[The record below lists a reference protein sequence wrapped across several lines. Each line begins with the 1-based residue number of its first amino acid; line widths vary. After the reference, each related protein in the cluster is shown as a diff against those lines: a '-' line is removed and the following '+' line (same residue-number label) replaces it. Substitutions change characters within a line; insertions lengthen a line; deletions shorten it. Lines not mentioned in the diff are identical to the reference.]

1 MFAWIQS
8 FISWLFRPGPAPVA
22 KQQSDIPRGSAES
35 QAASPAIANE
45 GAPQKPERV
54 PTPRPKQAKKPGKRP
69 TNPLDLQLATLLK
82 RLRRRVR
89 AGKHL
94 RECPRRLKSEFL
106 ECLQEQQDRI
116 LRKHWPST
124 RNRIS
129 LDGGHRRIPK
139 RIWFWILRR
148 EERSELDTDAPSP
161 VPSYR
166 KVIQKMRKMFRQL
179 LG

>member
-1 MFAWIQS
+1 MFALIQS
-8 FISWLFRPGPAPVA
+8 FISWLFRPASVANEQVDHSIVA
-22 KQQSDIPRGSAES
+22 KPAQI
-35 QAASPAIANE
+35 ASPAIAIE
-45 GAPQKPERV
+45 GVPQKPASG
-54 PTPRPKQAKKPGKRP
+54 PTPKPKPSKKPGKRP
-69 TNPLDLQLATLLK
+69 SNPLDLQLAMLLK

-89 AGKHL
+89 AGEPL
-94 RECPRRLKSEFL
+94 RESPRRLKSEFL

-116 LRKHWPST
+116 LREHWPST

-166 KVIQKMRKMFRQL
+166 KVIQKMRNMFRQL